1 MKEVLQKKTLFV
13 VIPLLIALLSVE
25 LSVSYSG
32 IHHGL
37 KDRLFRKKRG
47 EPQ

>member
-1 MKEVLQKKTLFV
+1 MPTAMAIMVLLSFLWFAK
-13 VIPLLIALLSVE
+13 ILLSVE
-25 LSVSYSG
+25 LPVSYSG

>member
-1 MKEVLQKKTLFV
+1 MVLLS
-13 VIPLLIALLSVE
+13 VIWLLMFLLSVE
-25 LSVSYSG
+25 LPVSYSG